1 MWKIS
6 APSHPCKRLHPTL
19 HNPPH
24 PQTKQHISKRGFPQT
39 VFTVYTPSKFRKWKN
54 NLTDN
59 LNQTMFSS
67 KEIFFFCVDI
77 KENLVMA
84 TKSIRVIECGFNALK
99 ICIFLWWIIW
109 NLENVEKIGALAANR
124 CDVIYPKKCPHR
136 LWKYRAEI
144 LHVVHK
150 RRLNFALL
158 GISAF
163 ANLSIACQLA
173 NVNHQIHKVVM

>member
-1 MWKIS
+1 MYNWVAQRPDFKSALRVVKIVLNT
-6 APSHPCKRLHPTL
+6 HV
-19 HNPPH
+19 
-24 PQTKQHISKRGFPQT
+24 ISKTEFQNVESETIIGQNIRIRQC
-39 VFTVYTPSKFRKWKN
+39 SLHMKC
-54 NLTDN
+54 
-59 LNQTMFSS
+59 S
-67 KEIFFFCVDI
+67 FFMGVE
-77 KENLVMA
+77 ENLVMA

-109 NLENVEKIGALAANR
+109 NLENVEKIGASAANR